1 MTFFLLGS
9 FFLISTCRSCHYLS
23 LDWVPSLP
31 LLALGYVYVGKGRTT
46 ICLELNHISVS
57 FAFPRQLFGQM
68 ESINGT
74 GACRRQEMLT
84 QGPAPDP
91 KCKLNILLL
100 LRLPHLLDCLIC
112 TRNSMSI
119 ALLLLQMMVGQDRQR
134 VVYLY

>member
-1 MTFFLLGS
+1 
-9 FFLISTCRSCHYLS
+9 
-23 LDWVPSLP
+23 
-31 LLALGYVYVGKGRTT
+31 
-46 ICLELNHISVS
+46 
-57 FAFPRQLFGQM
+57 
-68 ESINGT
+68 
-74 GACRRQEMLT
+74 MLT

-100 LRLPHLLDCLIC
+100 LILPHLLDCLIC